1 MSSEANKAVIRRIY
15 AEVFNQHNAARIAE
29 LYAPDWT
36 YHAPFP
42 AIAPGVAG
50 MTEQMTGVFTAFPDI
65 VFTIQD
71 LLADGDKVI
80 TRYLAVG
87 THRGEMGGIAPTGK
101 RLTHSGITIER
112 LVDGKVAETW
122 EEWSSL
128 TFMQELGLVALP
140 EQAPAQP

>member
-1 MSSEANKAVIRRIY
+1 MSTEENKAIIRRIF
-15 AEVFNQHNAARIAE
+15 AEVFNQHDVAPIAE

-42 AIAPGVAG
+42 AIAPGIAG
-50 MTEQMTGVFTAFPDI
+50 MTQQMAGVFTAFPDI

-71 LLADGDKVI
+71 LLADGDKVV

-87 THRGEMGGIAPTGK
+87 THLGEMGGIAPTGK
-101 RLTHSGITIER
+101 RLAHSGITIER
-112 LVDGKVAETW
+112 LVDGKIAETW

-140 EQAPAQP
+140 AKTPAA